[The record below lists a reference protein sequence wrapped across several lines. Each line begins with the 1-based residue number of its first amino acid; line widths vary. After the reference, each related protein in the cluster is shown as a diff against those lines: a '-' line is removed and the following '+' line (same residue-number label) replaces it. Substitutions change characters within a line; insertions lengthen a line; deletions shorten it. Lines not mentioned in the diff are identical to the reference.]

1 MNLDTIEKAWQY
13 VDVDRYAKHLRKVRW
28 KPIAIA
34 LATAFLISSAFT
46 MWMTSLLVPKQ
57 LAAPSVTDRPFQP
70 SQSVADAGSRP
81 TLSKEATETILKR
94 NIFNSSGELGDA
106 ADADKKPRVADG
118 SEAIKTT
125 LPLKL
130 HGVIFG
136 GLPQNGL
143 ALLEDLDKRKVDSFT
158 VGDTVAGRAKLLEV
172 YPDRVI
178 IDNEGQREYVELEKI
193 AIARSSRRTKK
204 GAATGSVASGGA
216 DNGGFTP
223 IASGAPP
230 ESYKEEGFER
240 KGGAIQIS
248 DSFKRDLLGPKMSK
262 VLQDA
267 KAEPNMVGGELKGFR
282 LVRIREDSIYLK
294 AGLQNNDV
302 IEEINGVP
310 LKDAAGAIRLL
321 QSLRNEKEIEVR
333 VNRNGTP
340 MTMNISVH

>member
-1 MNLDTIEKAWQY
+1 MNLETIEKALQY
-13 VDVDRYAKHLRKVRW
+13 VDVDGYAKRLRKVRW
-28 KPIAIA
+28 KPVVIA
-34 LATAFLISSAFT
+34 LAAAFLLASAFT
-46 MWMTSLLVPKQ
+46 VWMTFLLVPNQ
-57 LAAPSVTDRPFQP
+57 GPASSAANIPFQP
-70 SQSVADAGSRP
+70 SQSVAEAGSRP
-81 TLSKEATETILKR
+81 TLSKQATDTILKR

-106 ADADKKPRVADG
+106 AEADKKQRVADS

-143 ALLEDLDKRKVDSFT
+143 ALLEDLNKRKVDSFV
-158 VGDTVAGRAKLLEV
+158 VGDTVSGQAKLLEV

-178 IDNEGQREYVELEKI
+178 IDNEGQREYVELDKI
-193 AIARSSRRTKK
+193 SIARSSRRTKK
-204 GAATGSVASGGA
+204 GATGSSGG
-216 DNGGFTP
+216 GGFDTGGFSP

-230 ESYKEEGFER
+230 DNYKEEGFER
-240 KGGAIQIS
+240 KGGTIQIS
-248 DSFKRDLLGPKMSK
+248 DSFKRDLLGPQMSK

-340 MTMNISVH
+340 MNMNISVH

>member
-1 MNLDTIEKAWQY
+1 MNLETIEKALRY
-13 VDVDRYAKHLRKVRW
+13 IDVDRYAKRLRKVRW

-34 LATAFLISSAFT
+34 MASAFLLASAFT
-46 MWMTSLLVPKQ
+46 VWMTSLLLPKQ
-57 LAAPSVTDRPFQP
+57 TATPTAGVQPAAVSPSV
-70 SQSVADAGSRP
+70 AEAGSKP
-81 TLSKEATETILKR
+81 TLSKGATETILKR
-94 NIFNSSGELGDA
+94 NIFNSSGELGDGA
-106 ADADKKPRVADG
+106 EADKKPRVADS

-136 GLPQNGL
+136 GMPQNGL
-143 ALLEDLDKRKVDSFT
+143 ALLEDLDKRKVDSYT

-172 YPDRVI
+172 YPDRAI

-193 AIARSSRRTKK
+193 ALARSSRRAKK
-204 GAATGSVASGGA
+204 GIASAPSSGGGET
-216 DNGGFTP
+216 GGFAP
-223 IASGAPP
+223 ITSGAPP
-230 ESYKEEGFER
+230 EAYKEEGFER
-240 KGGAIQIS
+240 KGGSIQIS

-282 LVRIREDSIYLK
+282 LVRIREDSIYQK

-321 QSLRNEKEIEVR
+321 QSLRSEKEIEVR

-340 MTMNISVH
+340 MNMNISVH